1 MNQKKAKQA
10 NMENQSPADQ
20 IQADQIQTDQAK
32 NQDREV
38 DIKDTGLLDGQT
50 HNSEPSDN
58 GYNASSITVLE
69 GLQAV
74 RERPGM
80 YIGDTGINGLHQL
93 VYEVVD
99 NAIDEA
105 MAGYCK
111 TIDITFH
118 RDHSITIEDNG
129 RGIPIG
135 RHEKESIRRG
145 REVSALEVVMTVL
158 HAGGK
163 FDKQTYKVSG
173 GLHGVGVSCVCALS
187 ERMQVH
193 VHNEGKIYEMEFAK
207 GHVSKPLSVIGE
219 TAKRGTTITFWPD
232 NTVMKVVDVEYDI
245 LAQRMRE
252 LAFLNPG
259 IQIALR
265 DERNGGR
272 DDAVFLYQGGLGSF
286 VEYLNENKSPLF
298 PVPIYV
304 KGGKEG
310 DDGIIE
316 AEVALQW
323 NDTYSETIFCYAN
336 NIATRHGGT
345 HLTGFST
352 ALTRVLNSY
361 IKANNILR
369 TDKLSVTGDDMRE
382 GLTAVISVKVANPQF
397 EGQTKQ
403 RLGNSDVGSVVQQI
417 VGEGLATFFS
427 ENPQVAKRIA
437 EKAIIAAQAREAAKR
452 ARELTL
458 RKTALDSGRLPG
470 KLVDCQERNPALCEI
485 YLVEGD
491 SAGGS
496 AKSGRDRRFQAI
508 LSIKGKILNVEKARL
523 EKVLQND
530 EVGTIIAA
538 LGCGIG
544 RDNFQIE
551 KLRYHRIIIMT
562 DADVDGS
569 HIRTL
574 LLTFFYR
581 HMPQLVENNFVFIAQ
596 PPLYRVTRKK
606 TSKYIH
612 SEREMDSYLMEL
624 GLSDLTLKR
633 NDVVVE
639 RDVIKK
645 MAEAIFD
652 IEVFI
657 GRIERKGVPFREY
670 LSHKNERGELPRF
683 LANLLDSEQFVF
695 SEEELASLKS
705 GHEEAQRARF
715 EQTLA
720 SIPKEEQTEEMQQ
733 FRMKALA
740 FTEFFD
746 DQVWHELQK
755 NLDTVGCSLERYI
768 IPQEEP
774 LFMLVESDSRQEP
787 LYTLKEFI
795 DAVRSHGRK
804 DIEVQR
810 YKGLGEM
817 NPDQLWETTMD
828 PTKRTLVRILLSDLV
843 AAEHMFTMLMGEEVP
858 PRRAFIEQHA
868 LAVKN
873 LDI

>member
-1 MNQKKAKQA
+1 MTEETEVKGYDA
-10 NMENQSPADQ
+10 N
-20 IQADQIQTDQAK
+20 
-32 NQDREV
+32 
-38 DIKDTGLLDGQT
+38 
-50 HNSEPSDN
+50 
-58 GYNASSITVLE
+58 SITVLE

-80 YIGDTGINGLHQL
+80 YIGDTSINGLHQL
-93 VYEVVD
+93 VYEAVD
-99 NAIDEA
+99 NSIDEA
-105 MAGYCK
+105 MAGWCT
-111 TIDITFH
+111 TIDVTFH
-118 RDHSITIEDNG
+118 RGRGITIEDDG

-135 RHEKESIRRG
+135 RHEKESLRRG
-145 REVSALEVVMTVL
+145 RDVSAIEVVMTVL

-163 FDKQTYKVSG
+163 FDKDTYKVSG
-173 GLHGVGVSCVCALS
+173 GLHGVGISCVCALS
-187 ERMQVH
+187 EKMVVQVSKDGQTH
-193 VHNEGKIYEMEFAK
+193 EIEFSK
-207 GHVSKPLSVIGE
+207 GHVTKPLFAVGS
-219 TAKRGTTITFWPD
+219 TSKRGTKISFWPD
-232 NTVMKVVDVEYDI
+232 PTVMKVVDVEYDT

-259 IQIALR
+259 VQINIR
-265 DERNGGR
+265 DERDAGR
-272 DDAVFLYQGGLGSF
+272 DDAVFCYAGGLRSF
-286 VEYLNENKSPLF
+286 VEYLNQNKEPLF

-304 KGGKEG
+304 KGGKNG
-310 DDGIIE
+310 DDGLVE

-323 NDTYSETIFCYAN
+323 NDGYAETIFSYAN

-345 HLTGFST
+345 HLSGFSS

-361 IKANNILR
+361 IKANNLLR
-369 TDKLSVTGDDMRE
+369 TDKLSISGDDMRE

-417 VGEGLATFFS
+417 VGEGLSTFLE
-427 ENPQVAKRIA
+427 ENPQVAKAIA
-437 EKAIIAAQAREAAKR
+437 EKAIIAAQAREAAKK

-470 KLVDCQERNPALCEI
+470 KLVDCQEKNPALCEI
-485 YLVEGD
+485 YIVEGD

-508 LSIKGKILNVEKARL
+508 LPIRGKILNVEKARL

-530 EVGTIIAA
+530 SVGIMIAA

-544 RDNFQIE
+544 RDGFQLE

-581 HMPQLVENNFVFIAQ
+581 HMPALVENNFVYIAQ
-596 PPLYRVTRKK
+596 PPLYKVTRKK
-606 TSKYIH
+606 IGRYIH
-612 SEREMDSYLMEL
+612 SEKEMDDYLLEL
-624 GLSDLTLKR
+624 GLSDLQVEQEGTLISH
-633 NDVVVE
+633 D
-639 RDVIKK
+639 ILKK
-645 MAEAIFD
+645 YATSILE
-652 IEVFI
+652 IESFI
-657 GRIERKGVPFREY
+657 LRIERKGTPFREY
-670 LSHKNERGELPRF
+670 LSLRNSEGQLPRF
-683 LANLLDSEQFVF
+683 SANLVDNEKFVY
-695 SEEELASLKS
+695 SEEELASLKKV
-705 GHEEAQRARF
+705 HEEAERARF
-715 EQTLA
+715 EETLA
-720 SIPKEEQTEEMQQ
+720 SIPQHEITDAMRQ
-733 FRMKALA
+733 FRHKGLG

-746 DQVWHELQK
+746 DITWKELEHHLEIVGTS
-755 NLDTVGCSLERYI
+755 LDSYLV
-768 IPQEEP
+768 PQGKP
-774 LFMLVESDSRQEP
+774 LFTLIGTGGQKSP
-787 LYTLKEFI
+787 LYTLKELI
-795 DAVRSHGRK
+795 DAIRVNGRK
-804 DIEVQR
+804 DIEIQR

-828 PTKRTLVRILLSDLV
+828 PTKRTLVQVTMADLV
-843 AAEHMFTMLMGEEVP
+843 AVEYMFSMLMGEAVP